1 MTPDNVGDAKEAIA
15 TAKLIYPFLAG
26 RPPHIQGAILVDL
39 VSTFIV
45 GHISRAGDAAET
57 ATARETALNLLVDT
71 VRKLVAKANAASEA

>member
-1 MTPDNVGDAKEAIA
+1 MNPDNIGDAKEAIA

-26 RPPHIQGAILVDL
+26 RPPQIQGAILVDL

-57 ATARETALNLLVDT
+57 AMARETQLDLLVDT
-71 VRKLVAKANAASEA
+71 IRKIVAKANAASQA